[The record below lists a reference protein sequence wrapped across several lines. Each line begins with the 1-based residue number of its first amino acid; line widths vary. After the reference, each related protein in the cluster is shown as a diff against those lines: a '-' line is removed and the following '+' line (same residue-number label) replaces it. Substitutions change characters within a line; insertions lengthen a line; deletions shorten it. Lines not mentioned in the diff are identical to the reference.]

1 MIGYKNISISGDI
14 GTGKTT
20 LANNLAKKLK
30 WNYINAGEFFR
41 KWHKDNGVSLEE
53 TKQIPEEIDRK
64 VEKDFQDQMQT
75 KTNTIFE
82 SRLAGWLAKDMPDA
96 FKILCVAD
104 FDTAM
109 KRMAG
114 REKISVDEAREK
126 GAERSKALAEKF
138 DILYGAK
145 DYLDPKYYNLVVDT
159 TSRSPDET
167 LEYVLEHLTKPH
179 QP

>member
-1 MIGYKNISISGDI
+1 MIRFKNITISGDI

-20 LANNLAKKLK
+20 LANNLAKKLD

-41 KWHKDNGVSLEE
+41 KWHKENGVSLEE

-75 KTNTIFE
+75 KTDTIFE
-82 SRLAGWLAKDMPDA
+82 SRLAGWLAKDMPGV

-114 REKISVDEAREK
+114 REKISVEEARKK
-126 GAERSKALAEKF
+126 GQERSKALAEKF

-145 DYLDPKYYNLVVDT
+145 DYLDPKYYNLVVNT
-159 TSRSPDET
+159 TSRSPEET
-167 LEYVLEHLTKPH
+167 LNFVMNRLI
-179 QP
+179 